1 MILKIF
7 LSNLKVTKNDLHVHL
22 DGSVPPQ
29 LVVQLAEEQK
39 INLVEVSRNLGIGQL
54 ETGSVEELERQIFKD
69 TYNSL
74 GEYLVPLNSSMKY

>member
-1 MILKIF
+1 MYLQA
-7 LSNLKVTKNDLHVHL
+7 VA
-22 DGSVPPQ
+22 
-29 LVVQLAEEQK
+29 QLAEEQK

-74 GEYLVPLNSSMKY
+74 GEYLVPFEFINEVLDVMKDSRKQHTN